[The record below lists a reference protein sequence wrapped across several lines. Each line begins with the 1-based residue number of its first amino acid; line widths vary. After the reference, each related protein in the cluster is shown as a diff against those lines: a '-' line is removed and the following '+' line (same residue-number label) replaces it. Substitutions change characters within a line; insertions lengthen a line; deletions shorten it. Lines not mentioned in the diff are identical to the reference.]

1 MKSIWYA
8 TGMPTESPLPRGL
21 LDADALPLYAQI
33 AARLMDDITAGGA
46 RAGDRLPSER
56 VLAERYAVS
65 RVTMRSALAD
75 LADRGVIESSPA
87 RGWFL
92 TSTGTGAGTTAGAS
106 AGGGTAEAGRTPA
119 TPPGTAPGGRSV
131 QGFADH
137 ALRHGLA
144 ARTRVLASAVR
155 PARVQEAEELR
166 IAPGAPVFEMRRLR
180 YLDDL
185 VVVVE
190 HNRLPL
196 ALCPRL
202 ADTDFGTASLYA
214 TLRTATPGQFPRVA
228 DYSVEARQPTPE
240 ERELL
245 EITDVT
251 PVLVATQLAYNQDA
265 RPLELTVAIYRGDRY
280 RFRASITD

>member
-1 MKSIWYA
+1 
-8 TGMPTESPLPRGL
+8 MPSESPLPRGL
-21 LDADALPLYAQI
+21 LDDDALPLYAQV
-33 AARLMDDITAGGA
+33 AARLLDDITAGGA

-56 VLAERYAVS
+56 VLAARYDVS
-65 RVTMRSALAD
+65 RVTMRSALGE
-75 LADRGVIESSPA
+75 LASRGVIESSPA

-92 TSTGTGAGTTAGAS
+92 TGAGE
-106 AGGGTAEAGRTPA
+106 GGGREAPPAAVPA
-119 TPPGTAPGGRSV
+119 TPPAGRSV
-131 QGFADH
+131 QGFADY
-137 ALRHGLA
+137 ALRHGLSV
-144 ARTRVLASAVR
+144 RTRVLESAVR
-155 PARVQEAEELR
+155 PASVAEAEELR
-166 IAPGAPVFEMRRLR
+166 IAPGADLFEMRRLR

-196 ALCPRL
+196 VLCPGL
-202 ADTDFGTASLYA
+202 AGTDFGRASLYA
-214 TLRTATPGQFPRVA
+214 TLRGATPGQFPRVA

-240 ERELL
+240 ERRLL
-245 EITDVT
+245 EISDVT